1 MSSPFSTNIN
11 DRLGKTI
18 RREYINRLNTCKTCY
33 DNETL
38 LLSMDLPIP
47 AIKNISKYTCCNDCT
62 RARNILNNADH
73 EITLYYKYLMS
84 YHKYTGY
91 IERTLYNWCF
101 SVYYSYWCMRKFDI
115 YSENI
120 EKIDNYAVLYTKYQ
134 IAVSDNII
142 KQQEAAIKRK
152 EYQKAYYQK
161 NKDWYIERRLIC
173 NNKLTISY

>member
-73 EITLYYKYLMS
+73 DL
-84 YHKYTGY
+84 
-91 IERTLYNWCF
+91 IERLSGIFDFLVNLHEDLSSKINVLC
-101 SVYYSYWCMRKFDI
+101 VALDFDI
-115 YSENI
+115 SFN
-120 EKIDNYAVLYTKYQ
+120 
-134 IAVSDNII
+134 
-142 KQQEAAIKRK
+142 
-152 EYQKAYYQK
+152 
-161 NKDWYIERRLIC
+161 
-173 NNKLTISY
+173 